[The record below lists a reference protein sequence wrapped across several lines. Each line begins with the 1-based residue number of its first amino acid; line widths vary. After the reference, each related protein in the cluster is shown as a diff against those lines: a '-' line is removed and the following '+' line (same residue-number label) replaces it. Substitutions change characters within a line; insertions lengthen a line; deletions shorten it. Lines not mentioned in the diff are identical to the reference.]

1 MNRCFLIRPLAWEI
15 KRLFVEYATVF
26 YFSYPLKNMKIV
38 SKWNGRNYY
47 GFESEDKPPVEI
59 VRVRGYFY
67 RTKYV
72 IGEWLKPIGDAL
84 KKSEFNLV
92 E

>member
-1 MNRCFLIRPLAWEI
+1 MREI
-15 KRLFVEYATVF
+15 
-26 YFSYPLKNMKIV
+26 I
-38 SKWNGRNYY
+38 SKWNGKNYY
-47 GFESEDKPPVEI
+47 GIDPGGEIHEI

-84 KKSEFNLV
+84 KKSEFTLV

>member
-1 MNRCFLIRPLAWEI
+1 MR
-15 KRLFVEYATVF
+15 
-26 YFSYPLKNMKIV
+26 KIV
-38 SKWNGRNYY
+38 SKGNGRNYY
-47 GFESEDKPPVEI
+47 WFKAEDEPPVEI

-84 KKSEFNLV
+84 KKSEFTLV